1 MALSGDGHRS
11 VESSNVSATSPPLGS
26 CLIVPVVAAASVV
39 ASPSVSSHSAPHGQ
53 GGDFAGGAT
62 KRVCLSVRR
71 GAGTHLLGEQRGTE
85 SSLSSPSGI
94 GFQIDSISCNAA
106 IGSIVREG
114 SVPCEIG
121 GVERREMAE
130 RRVEQ
135 LDAEGSGVQREGIAS
150 VPLCTTPG
158 I

>member
-106 IGSIVREG
+106 TVSYTHLTLPTNRE
-114 SVPCEIG
+114 V
-121 GVERREMAE
+121 
-130 RRVEQ
+130 
-135 LDAEGSGVQREGIAS
+135 
-150 VPLCTTPG
+150 
-158 I
+158 